1 MQVARLSD
9 AVKAMMAEWPF
20 YDGKAYCPK
29 CGNANA
35 VVVTPYGFRTCCGE
49 CKIRWTRI
57 RGEVDWVA
65 ETYSPLED
73 NRTKDE
79 EDAKG

>member
-1 MQVARLSD
+1 MGKHRAASQLALEVAAAL
-9 AVKAMMAEWPF
+9 EWIE
-20 YDGKAYCPK
+20 GKAFCPK
-29 CGNANA
+29 CGEVNP
-35 VVVTPYGFRTCCGE
+35 VIQTSYGFRTCCGE

-73 NRTKDE
+73 NRNIDE
-79 EDAKG
+79 AT